1 MERMNKGKVFFNI
14 KKISL
19 SQTGYRTG
27 TMILL
32 NRFVIDF
39 KLNCRTNKN
48 VHTLP
53 YAFERALKVHF
64 LLKH

>member
-1 MERMNKGKVFFNI
+1 MKRINKGKGFFLI
-14 KKISL
+14 FKK
-19 SQTGYRTG
+19 YRYPKLDTG

-39 KLNCRTNKN
+39 KLNFPTSKN

-53 YAFERALKVHF
+53 YAFERALNVHF
-64 LLKH
+64 LLKQ